1 MLLDAWER
9 GMAES
14 PVRRAL
20 LLLGAAWPDT
30 PEPALAELP
39 VGRRNERLMEMRARL
54 FGTRL
59 AGIAACPSCDARLDL
74 AFDLD
79 DIREPRASADV
90 GDLTIAADG
99 LTVRFRLPTSLDLQA
114 TATCS
119 GTASA
124 RVLLLQRCVLELR
137 CDRVAPGV
145 SELPEAVVQE
155 INRRMAEAD
164 PQADVQVT
172 VSCAACGVAWQAMFD
187 IASFLWG
194 EVDRWARRMLHE
206 VHVLASAYGWTEA
219 EILRLGP
226 WRRRVYL
233 GLATR

>member
-1 MLLDAWER
+1 
-9 GMAES
+9 
-14 PVRRAL
+14 
-20 LLLGAAWPDT
+20 
-30 PEPALAELP
+30 
-39 VGRRNERLMEMRARL
+39 
-54 FGTRL
+54 
-59 AGIAACPSCDARLDL
+59 
-74 AFDLD
+74 
-79 DIREPRASADV
+79 
-90 GDLTIAADG
+90 
-99 LTVRFRLPTSLDLQA
+99 
-114 TATCS
+114 
-119 GTASA
+119 
-124 RVLLLQRCVLELR
+124 
-137 CDRVAPGV
+137 V